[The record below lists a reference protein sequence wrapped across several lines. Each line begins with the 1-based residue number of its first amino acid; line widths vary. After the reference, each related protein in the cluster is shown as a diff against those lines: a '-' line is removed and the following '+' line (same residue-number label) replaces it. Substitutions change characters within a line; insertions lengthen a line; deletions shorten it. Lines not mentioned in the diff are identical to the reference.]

1 MMQKSS
7 NPTANI
13 YECNYFETFDG
24 GSIHPG
30 GIKLT
35 ERIIGI
41 CGLPAG
47 ARVVDA
53 GCGLGVTVDY
63 LHRVLRLDAIGIDV
77 SAALIERARA
87 RYSGPAFFPA
97 AAEELPFAA
106 GTVDGILGECSFSIF
121 RDMEQAFREC
131 HRVLVPGGK
140 LAITDIYARRSEGLE
155 TVRALAASTC
165 LSGIRTR
172 EEWSHSVTQAGF
184 SIQVWEDCSEA
195 WRQWI
200 ARLIMQQ
207 GLLPVL
213 WPAAV
218 EHGSCQEFEQALKQV
233 RPGYFLLV
241 AEKNGGGL
249 QDNE

>member
-7 NPTANI
+7 KATDNI
-13 YECNYFETFDG
+13 YECDYFELLDG

-30 GIKLT
+30 GLGLT
-35 ERIIGI
+35 ERIMSI
-41 CGLPAG
+41 CGLREG

-53 GCGLGVTVDY
+53 GCGLGTTVAY
-63 LHRVLRLDAIGIDV
+63 LHRVLRLDAVGVDV
-77 SAALIERARA
+77 SGALLERART
-87 RYSGPAFFPA
+87 RYPGLEFLPA

-121 RDMEQAFREC
+121 RDMDQALGEC
-131 HRVLVPGGK
+131 LRVLIPGGK
-140 LAITDIYARRSEGLE
+140 LAITDIYARRTEGLE
-155 TVRALAASTC
+155 TVRAIAASTC

-172 EEWSHSVTQAGF
+172 DEWNHSVTQAGF
-184 SIQVWEDCSEA
+184 SIQVWEDCSDA

-200 ARLIMQQ
+200 ARFIMQQ
-207 GLLPVL
+207 GTLPML
-213 WPAAV
+213 WPAA
-218 EHGSCQEFEQALKQV
+218 EHSSCQEAEQALKQV

-241 AEKNGGGL
+241 AEKNDGGL

>member
-13 YECNYFETFDG
+13 YECNYFETIDG

-30 GIKLT
+30 GAELT
-35 ERIIGI
+35 ERIMRI

-63 LHRVLRLDAIGIDV
+63 LHRVLCLDAIGVDV
-77 SAALIERARA
+77 SVALVERART
-87 RYSGPAFFPA
+87 RYPGLTVLQA

-106 GTVDGILGECSFSIF
+106 GTVDAIVGECSFSIF
-121 RDMEQAFREC
+121 RDMDQALSEC
-131 HRVLVPGGK
+131 RRVLVPGGK
-140 LAITDIYARRSEGLE
+140 LAITDMYARRAEGLE
-155 TVRALAASTC
+155 TVRALASSTC

-172 EEWSHSVTQAGF
+172 DEWSDSVTQAGF
-184 SIQVWEDCSEA
+184 SIQVWEDCSDA

-200 ARLIMQQ
+200 VRFIMQQ
-207 GLLPVL
+207 GTLPML
-213 WPAAV
+213 WTAAA
-218 EHGSCQEFEQALKQV
+218 EHSSCQEAEQALKQV